1 MNDLNLAVA
10 SFIPLERSLKMMKNI
25 NRSKINIVGQNY
37 EIADYIF
44 NNNISEVD
52 KSKNKK
58 YSIPENFKL
67 IDEFY
72 IQGFM
77 IYQLFKKI

>member
-10 SFIPLERSLKMMKNI
+10 SFIPLERSLKMMKNV

-44 NNNISEVD
+44 HNNISEVD